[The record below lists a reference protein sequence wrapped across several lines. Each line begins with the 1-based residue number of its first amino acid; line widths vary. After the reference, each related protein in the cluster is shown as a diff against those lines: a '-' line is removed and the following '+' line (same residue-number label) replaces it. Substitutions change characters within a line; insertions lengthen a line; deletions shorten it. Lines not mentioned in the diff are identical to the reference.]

1 MKYIFILLSLLFT
14 FSIQAQIINIPDPNF
29 KNILVNSVYDTNNDD
44 EIDISEALN
53 IYALDVT
60 NSNITSLE
68 GIQYFTNLDTLIC
81 DNNNISDLSVLN
93 TFSYFSYLSCSNNNL
108 TSLDL
113 SNFSSIMYLIC
124 SNNQLTSLDI
134 SSLQDASI
142 EQLIANNNNLI
153 TLNLKNGRPDM
164 VFQLNIDNNPNLSYV
179 CVNNNHEAYYNS
191 YFQSPNITLLG
202 LPVNVVVNSYCN
214 FTPGGNYFTI
224 NGTAHFDAD
233 SNGCSVLDS
242 GYANFKVAISNGTT
256 TLTTLTN
263 TGGFYETY
271 VPAGNYTITPQ
282 IENSSYFT
290 VTPVSATVD
299 FPTQASPFAQDF
311 CVTANGIFH
320 DLEVAIVPIGVAR
333 PGFDA
338 SYKIQYKNKGT
349 QTENANLVFNYN
361 DLVMDYLTASTNP
374 TSQNTGAL
382 NWNLGTLQPFQT
394 GSITVNFNLN
404 TPTESPAL
412 NGGDVLPFSSTING
426 LFTDETPS
434 DNTFI
439 LNQTVV
445 NSYDPND
452 KTCLEGI
459 VVDQNKIG
467 DYLHYQIRFENT
479 GTYPAQNI
487 VVRDTIDATKF
498 DISTLEMVN
507 ASHNCKTKITDDKV
521 EFIFENINLPFDDA
535 TNDGYIV
542 FKIKTKSTLTVGES
556 VSNTASIYFDYN
568 FPIVTNT
575 ATSAFQNLS
584 NEDFSSENKVLL
596 YPNPVKNT
604 LFLTSK
610 NNIDSIIIYDIQGRK
625 IQDNIVNSN
634 ELRLDTNGL
643 IKGCYFI
650 EIIFQNQKMTK
661 KFIKQ

>member
-1 MKYIFILLSLLFT
+1 MKNLNSIAILLFT

-29 KNILVNSVYDTNNDD
+29 KAKLIALELDNNGNGEIEMSETVEVY
-44 EIDISEALN
+44 SLF
-53 IYALDVT
+53 LQ
-60 NSNITSLE
+60 NSNISSLE
-68 GIQYFTNLDTLIC
+68 GIQYFTEMDWLDC
-81 DNNNISDLSVLN
+81 SGNNISDLSVLN
-93 TFSYFSYLSCSNNNL
+93 SFPYFITLECSNNNLTNLDLSNFYSITNLYCSYNQL

-113 SNFSSIMYLIC
+113 SNTLNTVM
-124 SNNQLTSLDI
+124 NVV
-134 SSLQDASI
+134 AS
-142 EQLIANNNNLI
+142 NNNLI
-153 TLNLKNGRPDM
+153 TLNIKNGTAG
-164 VFQLNIDNNPNLSYV
+164 VNGLYIENNPNLSHV
-179 CVNNNHEAYYNS
+179 CVNDNQEAFYVS
-191 YFQSPNITLLG
+191 YFQSASTTQVGVPANIA
-202 LPVNVVVNSYCN
+202 VNSYCN

-290 VTPVSATVD
+290 VTPASATVD

-320 DLEVAIVPIGVAR
+320 DLEVAFVPIGVAR

-361 DLVMDYLTASTNP
+361 DLVMDYLTASTSL
-374 TSQNTGAL
+374 TSQSTGAL
-382 NWNLGTLQPFQT
+382 NWNLGTLQPFQM

-404 TPTESPAL
+404 APTESPAL

-487 VVRDTIDATKF
+487 VVRDTIDVTKF
-498 DISTLEMVN
+498 DISTLQMVN
-507 ASHNCKTKITDDKV
+507 TSHNCKTKITDNKV
-521 EFIFENINLPFDDA
+521 EFIFENINLPFEDA
-535 TNDGYIV
+535 TNDGFIV
-542 FKIKTKSTLTVGES
+542 FKIKTKPTITVGES
-556 VSNTASIYFDYN
+556 VSNTANIYFDYN

-575 ATSAFQNLS
+575 ANSTFQNLS
-584 NEDFSSENKVLL
+584 NEDFLSDNKIDLF
-596 YPNPVKNT
+596 PNPVVNE

-610 NNIDSIIIYDIQGRK
+610 MTIDSIIIYDIQGRK
-625 IQDNIVNSN
+625 IQNNTVNDN
-634 ELRLDTNGL
+634 ELRLDTNEL
-643 IKGCYFI
+643 ITGCYFI
-650 EIIFQNQKMTK
+650 EIIFQNEKMTK

>member
-14 FSIQAQIINIPDPNF
+14 FSIQAQIINIPDVNF
-29 KNILVNSVYDTNNDD
+29 KAKLIALGVDD
-44 EIDISEALN
+44 NGNGEIEMAETVMVSTLF
-53 IYALDVT
+53 LQ
-60 NSNITSLE
+60 NSNISSLE
-68 GIQYFTNLDTLIC
+68 GIQYFTELDWLDC
-81 DNNNISDLSVLN
+81 SGNNISDLSVLN
-93 TFSYFSYLSCSNNNL
+93 SFPYFYTLECSNNNLTNLDLSNFYSITNLYCSYNQL

-113 SNFSSIMYLIC
+113 SNTLYTVM
-124 SNNQLTSLDI
+124 NVV
-134 SSLQDASI
+134 A
-142 EQLIANNNNLI
+142 ANNNLI
-153 TLNLKNGRPDM
+153 TLNIKNGTAG
-164 VFQLNIDNNPNLSYV
+164 VNGLYIENNPNLSHV
-179 CVNNNHEAYYNS
+179 CVNDNQEAFYVS
-191 YFQSPNITLLG
+191 YFQSASTTQVGVPANIA
-202 LPVNVVVNSYCN
+202 VNSYCN

-610 NNIDSIIIYDIQGRK
+610 SNIDSIIIYDIQGRK

-650 EIIFQNQKMTK
+650 EIIFQNEKMTK

>member
-1 MKYIFILLSLLFT
+1 MKYIFILLSQLFT
-14 FSIQAQIINIPDPNF
+14 FSIQAQIINIPDVNF
-29 KNILVNSVYDTNNDD
+29 KAKLIALGVDD
-44 EIDISEALN
+44 NGNGEIEMAETVMVSTLF
-53 IYALDVT
+53 LQ
-60 NSNITSLE
+60 NSNISSLE
-68 GIQYFTNLDTLIC
+68 GIQYFTELDWLDC
-81 DNNNISDLSVLN
+81 SGNNISDLSVLN
-93 TFSYFSYLSCSNNNL
+93 SFPYFYTLECSNNNLTNLDLSNFYSITNLYCSYNQL

-113 SNFSSIMYLIC
+113 SNTLYTVM
-124 SNNQLTSLDI
+124 NVV
-134 SSLQDASI
+134 A
-142 EQLIANNNNLI
+142 ANNNLI
-153 TLNLKNGRPDM
+153 TLNIKNGTAG
-164 VFQLNIDNNPNLSYV
+164 VNGLYIENNPNLSHV
-179 CVNNNHEAYYNS
+179 CVNDNQEAFYVS
-191 YFQSPNITLLG
+191 YFQSASTTQVGVPANIA
-202 LPVNVVVNSYCN
+202 VNSYCN

-263 TGGFYETY
+263 SGGFYETY

-521 EFIFENINLPFDDA
+521 EFIFENINLPFNDA

-584 NEDFSSENKVLL
+584 SEDFSSENKVLL

-650 EIIFQNQKMTK
+650 EIIFQNEKMTK

>member
-14 FSIQAQIINIPDPNF
+14 FSIQSQIINIPDPNF

-404 TPTESPAL
+404 APTESPAL

-521 EFIFENINLPFDDA
+521 EFIFENINLPFNDA

-584 NEDFSSENKVLL
+584 SEDFSSENKVLL

-650 EIIFQNQKMTK
+650 EIIFQNEKMTK

>member
-14 FSIQAQIINIPDPNF
+14 FSIQAQVINIPDANF
-29 KNILVNSVYDTNNDD
+29 KAKLIALGLDDNGNGQIEMAETVEVYILN
-44 EIDISEALN
+44 LQ
-53 IYALDVT
+53 
-60 NSNITSLE
+60 NSNISSLE
-68 GIQYFTNLDTLIC
+68 GIQYFTEMDWLDC
-81 DNNNISDLSVLN
+81 SGNNISDLSVLN
-93 TFSYFSYLSCSNNNL
+93 SFPYFYTLECSNNNLTNLDLSNFYSITNLYCSYNQL

-113 SNFSSIMYLIC
+113 SNTLYTVM
-124 SNNQLTSLDI
+124 NVV
-134 SSLQDASI
+134 A
-142 EQLIANNNNLI
+142 ANNNLI
-153 TLNLKNGRPDM
+153 TLNIKNGTAG
-164 VFQLNIDNNPNLSYV
+164 VNGLYIENNPNLSHV
-179 CVNNNHEAYYNS
+179 CVNDNQEAFYVS
-191 YFQSPNITLLG
+191 YFQSASTTQVGVPANIA
-202 LPVNVVVNSYCN
+202 VNSYCN

-263 TGGFYETY
+263 TGSFYETY

>member
-14 FSIQAQIINIPDPNF
+14 FSIQAQIINIPDVNF
-29 KNILVNSVYDTNNDD
+29 KAKLIALGVDD
-44 EIDISEALN
+44 NGNGEIEMAETVMVSTLF
-53 IYALDVT
+53 LQ
-60 NSNITSLE
+60 NSNISSLE
-68 GIQYFTNLDTLIC
+68 GIQYFTELDWLDC
-81 DNNNISDLSVLN
+81 SGNNISDLSVLN
-93 TFSYFSYLSCSNNNL
+93 SFPYFYTLECSNNNLTNLDLSNFYSITNLYCSYNQL

-113 SNFSSIMYLIC
+113 SNTLYTVM
-124 SNNQLTSLDI
+124 NVV
-134 SSLQDASI
+134 A
-142 EQLIANNNNLI
+142 ANNNLI
-153 TLNLKNGRPDM
+153 TLNIKNGTAG
-164 VFQLNIDNNPNLSYV
+164 VNGLYIENNPNLSHV
-179 CVNNNHEAYYNS
+179 CVNDNQEAFYVS
-191 YFQSPNITLLG
+191 YFQSASTTQVGVPANIA
-202 LPVNVVVNSYCN
+202 VNSYCN

-584 NEDFSSENKVLL
+584 SEDFSSENKVLL

-610 NNIDSIIIYDIQGRK
+610 SNIDSIIIYDIQGRK

>member
-14 FSIQAQIINIPDPNF
+14 FSIQAQIINIPDVNF
-29 KNILVNSVYDTNNDD
+29 KAKLIALGVDD
-44 EIDISEALN
+44 NGNGEIEMAETVMVSTLF
-53 IYALDVT
+53 LQ
-60 NSNITSLE
+60 NSNISSLE
-68 GIQYFTNLDTLIC
+68 GIQYFTELDWLDC
-81 DNNNISDLSVLN
+81 SGNNISDLSVLN
-93 TFSYFSYLSCSNNNL
+93 SFPYFYTLECSNNNLTNLDLSNFYSITNLYCSYNQL

-113 SNFSSIMYLIC
+113 SNTLYTVM
-124 SNNQLTSLDI
+124 NVV
-134 SSLQDASI
+134 AS
-142 EQLIANNNNLI
+142 NNNLI
-153 TLNLKNGRPDM
+153 TLNIKNGTAG
-164 VFQLNIDNNPNLSYV
+164 VNGLYIENNPNLSHV
-179 CVNNNHEAYYNS
+179 CVNDNQEAFYVS
-191 YFQSPNITLLG
+191 YFQSASTTQVGVPANIA
-202 LPVNVVVNSYCN
+202 VNSYCN

-311 CVTANGIFH
+311 CVTANGIYH

-650 EIIFQNQKMTK
+650 EIIFQNEKMTK

>member
-14 FSIQAQIINIPDPNF
+14 FSIQAQIINIPDVNF
-29 KNILVNSVYDTNNDD
+29 KAKLIALGVDD
-44 EIDISEALN
+44 NGNGEIEMAETVMVSTLF
-53 IYALDVT
+53 LQ
-60 NSNITSLE
+60 NSNISSLE
-68 GIQYFTNLDTLIC
+68 GIQYFTELDWLDC
-81 DNNNISDLSVLN
+81 SGNNISDLSVLN
-93 TFSYFSYLSCSNNNL
+93 SFPYFYTLECSNNNLTNLDLSNFYSITNLYCSYNQL

-113 SNFSSIMYLIC
+113 SNTLYTVI
-124 SNNQLTSLDI
+124 NVV
-134 SSLQDASI
+134 AS
-142 EQLIANNNNLI
+142 NNNLI
-153 TLNLKNGRPDM
+153 TLNIKNGTAG
-164 VFQLNIDNNPNLSYV
+164 VNGLYIENNPNLSHV
-179 CVNNNHEAYYNS
+179 CVNDNQEAFYVS
-191 YFQSPNITLLG
+191 YFQSASTTQVGVPANIA
-202 LPVNVVVNSYCN
+202 VNSYCN

-452 KTCLEGI
+452 KTCLEGV

-650 EIIFQNQKMTK
+650 EILFQNERVAK

>member
-14 FSIQAQIINIPDPNF
+14 FSIQAQVINIPDANF
-29 KNILVNSVYDTNNDD
+29 KAKLIALGLDDNGNGQIEMAETVEVYILN
-44 EIDISEALN
+44 LQ
-53 IYALDVT
+53 
-60 NSNITSLE
+60 NSNISSLE
-68 GIQYFTNLDTLIC
+68 GIQYFTEMDWLDC
-81 DNNNISDLSVLN
+81 SGNNISDLSVLN
-93 TFSYFSYLSCSNNNL
+93 SFPYFYTLECSNNNLTNLDLSNFYSITNLYCSYNQL

-113 SNFSSIMYLIC
+113 SNTLYTVM
-124 SNNQLTSLDI
+124 NVV
-134 SSLQDASI
+134 AS
-142 EQLIANNNNLI
+142 NNNLI
-153 TLNLKNGRPDM
+153 TLNIKNGTAG
-164 VFQLNIDNNPNLSYV
+164 VNGLYIENNPNLNHV
-179 CVNNNHEAYYNS
+179 CVNDNQEAFYVS
-191 YFQSPNITLLG
+191 YFQSASTTQVGVPANIA
-202 LPVNVVVNSYCN
+202 VNSYCN

-263 TGGFYETY
+263 TGSFYETY

-361 DLVMDYLTASTNP
+361 DLVMDYLTVSTNP

-584 NEDFSSENKVLL
+584 SEDFSSENKVLL

>member
-1 MKYIFILLSLLFT
+1 MKNLYSIAILLFT

-610 NNIDSIIIYDIQGRK
+610 SNIDSIIIYDIQGRK

-650 EIIFQNQKMTK
+650 EILFQNEKMTK

>member
-1 MKYIFILLSLLFT
+1 MKNLYVIATLLFT
-14 FSIQAQIINIPDPNF
+14 FSIQAQVINIPDANF
-29 KNILVNSVYDTNNDD
+29 KAKLIALGVDDNGNGEIEMSETVEVYD
-44 EIDISEALN
+44 LQ
-53 IYALDVT
+53 LQ
-60 NSNITSLE
+60 NSNIYSLE
-68 GIQYFTNLDTLIC
+68 GIQYFTEMDWLDC
-81 DNNNISDLSVLN
+81 SGNNISDLSVLN
-93 TFSYFSYLSCSNNNL
+93 SFSNFYTLNCSNNNLTNLNLSNLYSITNLYCSYNQL

-113 SNFSSIMYLIC
+113 SNTLYTVI
-124 SNNQLTSLDI
+124 DVVA
-134 SSLQDASI
+134 D
-142 EQLIANNNNLI
+142 NNNLI
-153 TLNLKNGRPDM
+153 TLNIKNG
-164 VFQLNIDNNPNLSYV
+164 VGVNGIYIENNPNLSHV
-179 CVNNNHEAYYNS
+179 CVNDNQEAFYIS
-191 YFQSPNITLLG
+191 YFQSASTTQVGVPAS
-202 LPVNVVVNSYCN
+202 VVVNSYCN

>member
-14 FSIQAQIINIPDPNF
+14 FSIQAQVINIPDANF
-29 KNILVNSVYDTNNDD
+29 KAKLIALGLDDNGNGQIEMAETVEVYILN
-44 EIDISEALN
+44 LQ
-53 IYALDVT
+53 
-60 NSNITSLE
+60 NSNISSLE
-68 GIQYFTNLDTLIC
+68 GIQYFTEMDWLDC
-81 DNNNISDLSVLN
+81 SGNNISDLSVLN
-93 TFSYFSYLSCSNNNL
+93 SFPYFYTLECSNNNLTNLDLSNFYSITNLYCSYNQL

-113 SNFSSIMYLIC
+113 SNTLYTVM
-124 SNNQLTSLDI
+124 NVV
-134 SSLQDASI
+134 AS
-142 EQLIANNNNLI
+142 NNNLI
-153 TLNLKNGRPDM
+153 TLNIKNGTAG
-164 VFQLNIDNNPNLSYV
+164 VNGLYIENNPNLNHV
-179 CVNNNHEAYYNS
+179 CVNDNQEAFYVS
-191 YFQSPNITLLG
+191 YFQSASTTQVGVPANIA
-202 LPVNVVVNSYCN
+202 VNSYCN

>member
-263 TGGFYETY
+263 TGSFYETY

-610 NNIDSIIIYDIQGRK
+610 SNIDSIIIYDIQGRK

>member
-14 FSIQAQIINIPDPNF
+14 FSIQAQVINIPDANF
-29 KNILVNSVYDTNNDD
+29 KAKLIALGLDDNGNGQIEMAETVEVYILN
-44 EIDISEALN
+44 LQ
-53 IYALDVT
+53 
-60 NSNITSLE
+60 NSNISSLE
-68 GIQYFTNLDTLIC
+68 GIQYFTEMDWLDC
-81 DNNNISDLSVLN
+81 SGNNISDLSVLN
-93 TFSYFSYLSCSNNNL
+93 SFPYFYTLECSNNNLTNLDLSNFYSITNLYCSYNQL

-113 SNFSSIMYLIC
+113 SNTLYTVM
-124 SNNQLTSLDI
+124 NVV
-134 SSLQDASI
+134 AS
-142 EQLIANNNNLI
+142 NNNLI
-153 TLNLKNGRPDM
+153 TLNIKNGTAG
-164 VFQLNIDNNPNLSYV
+164 VNGLYIENNPNLSHV
-179 CVNNNHEAYYNS
+179 CVNDNQEAFYVS
-191 YFQSPNITLLG
+191 YFQSASTTQVGVPANIA
-202 LPVNVVVNSYCN
+202 VNSYCN
-214 FTPGGNYFTI
+214 FTPEGNYFTI

-263 TGGFYETY
+263 TGSFYETY

-584 NEDFSSENKVLL
+584 SEDFSSENKVLL

-610 NNIDSIIIYDIQGRK
+610 NNIDSIIVYDIQGRK

-650 EIIFQNQKMTK
+650 EIIFQNEKMTK

>member
-14 FSIQAQIINIPDPNF
+14 FSIQAQVINIPDANF
-29 KNILVNSVYDTNNDD
+29 KAKLIALGLDDNGNGQIEMAETVEVYILN
-44 EIDISEALN
+44 LQ
-53 IYALDVT
+53 
-60 NSNITSLE
+60 NSNISSLE
-68 GIQYFTNLDTLIC
+68 GIQYFTEMDWLDC
-81 DNNNISDLSVLN
+81 SGNNISDLSVLN
-93 TFSYFSYLSCSNNNL
+93 SFPYFYTLECSNNNLTNLDLSNFYSITNLYCSYNQL

-113 SNFSSIMYLIC
+113 SNTLYTVM
-124 SNNQLTSLDI
+124 NVV
-134 SSLQDASI
+134 AS
-142 EQLIANNNNLI
+142 NNNLI
-153 TLNLKNGRPDM
+153 TLNIKNGTAG
-164 VFQLNIDNNPNLSYV
+164 VNGLYIENNPNLNHV
-179 CVNNNHEAYYNS
+179 CVNDNQEAFYVS
-191 YFQSPNITLLG
+191 YFQSASTTQVGVPANIA
-202 LPVNVVVNSYCN
+202 VNSYCN

-263 TGGFYETY
+263 TGSFYETY

-584 NEDFSSENKVLL
+584 SEDFSSENKVLL

>member
-1 MKYIFILLSLLFT
+1 MKNIYNIVILLFA
-14 FSIQAQIINIPDPNF
+14 FSVQAQVINIPDANF
-29 KNILVNSVYDTNNDD
+29 KAKLIALGIDENGNGEIEIAETVDIYDLQ
-44 EIDISEALN
+44 IQ
-53 IYALDVT
+53 

-68 GIQYFTNLDTLIC
+68 GIQYFTEISYLDC
-81 DNNNISDLSVLN
+81 SNNNISDLN
-93 TFSYFSYLSCSNNNL
+93 LSGYYYNLSNLYCSNNNL
-108 TSLDL
+108 TSLNL
-113 SNFSSIMYLIC
+113 SNTPYILYLYC
-124 SNNQLTSLDI
+124 SYNQLTSIDLSNNLNTVINVVAD
-134 SSLQDASI
+134 
-142 EQLIANNNNLI
+142 NNNLI
-153 TLNLKNGRPDM
+153 TLNIKNGTAG
-164 VFQLNIDNNPNLSYV
+164 VNGLYIENNPNLSHV
-179 CVNNNHEAYYNS
+179 CVNDNQEAFYVS
-191 YFQSPNITLLG
+191 YFQSASTTQVGVPANIA
-202 LPVNVVVNSYCN
+202 VNSYCN

-452 KTCLEGI
+452 KTCLEGV

-521 EFIFENINLPFDDA
+521 EFIFENINLPFNDA

-584 NEDFSSENKVLL
+584 SEDFSSENKVLL

-650 EIIFQNQKMTK
+650 EIIFQNEKMTK

>member
-14 FSIQAQIINIPDPNF
+14 FSIQAQVINIPDANF
-29 KNILVNSVYDTNNDD
+29 KAKLIALGLDDNGNGQIEMAETVEVYILN
-44 EIDISEALN
+44 LQ
-53 IYALDVT
+53 
-60 NSNITSLE
+60 NSNISSLE
-68 GIQYFTNLDTLIC
+68 GIQYFTEMDWLDC
-81 DNNNISDLSVLN
+81 SGNNISDLSVLN
-93 TFSYFSYLSCSNNNL
+93 SFPYFYTLECSNNNLTNLDLSNFYSITNLYCSYNQL

-113 SNFSSIMYLIC
+113 SNTLYTVM
-124 SNNQLTSLDI
+124 NVV
-134 SSLQDASI
+134 AS
-142 EQLIANNNNLI
+142 NNNLI
-153 TLNLKNGRPDM
+153 TLNIKNGTAG
-164 VFQLNIDNNPNLSYV
+164 VNGLYIENNPNLSHV
-179 CVNNNHEAYYNS
+179 CVNDNQEAFYVS
-191 YFQSPNITLLG
+191 YFQSASTTQVGVPANIA
-202 LPVNVVVNSYCN
+202 VNSYCN

>member
-14 FSIQAQIINIPDPNF
+14 FSIQAQVINIPDANF
-29 KNILVNSVYDTNNDD
+29 KAKLIALGLDDNGNGQIEMAETVEVYILN
-44 EIDISEALN
+44 LQ
-53 IYALDVT
+53 
-60 NSNITSLE
+60 NSNISSLE
-68 GIQYFTNLDTLIC
+68 GIQYFTEMDWLDC
-81 DNNNISDLSVLN
+81 SGNNISDLSVLN
-93 TFSYFSYLSCSNNNL
+93 SFPYFYTLECSNNNLTNLDLSNFYSITNLYCSYNQL

-113 SNFSSIMYLIC
+113 SNTLYTVM
-124 SNNQLTSLDI
+124 NVV
-134 SSLQDASI
+134 A
-142 EQLIANNNNLI
+142 ANNNLI
-153 TLNLKNGRPDM
+153 TLNIKNGTAG
-164 VFQLNIDNNPNLSYV
+164 VNGLYIENNPNLSHV
-179 CVNNNHEAYYNS
+179 CVNDNQEAFYVS
-191 YFQSPNITLLG
+191 YFQSASTTQVGVPANIA
-202 LPVNVVVNSYCN
+202 VNSYCN

-404 TPTESPAL
+404 TPTESPTL

>member
-584 NEDFSSENKVLL
+584 SEDFSSENKVLL

-650 EIIFQNQKMTK
+650 EIIFQNEKMTK

>member
-1 MKYIFILLSLLFT
+1 MKYIFILLSQLFT

-610 NNIDSIIIYDIQGRK
+610 SNIDSIIIYDIQGRK

>member
-14 FSIQAQIINIPDPNF
+14 FSIQAQIINIPDVNF
-29 KNILVNSVYDTNNDD
+29 KAKLIALGVDD
-44 EIDISEALN
+44 NGNGEIEMAETVMVSTLF
-53 IYALDVT
+53 LQ
-60 NSNITSLE
+60 NSNISSLE
-68 GIQYFTNLDTLIC
+68 GIQYFTELDWLDC
-81 DNNNISDLSVLN
+81 SGNNISDLSVLN
-93 TFSYFSYLSCSNNNL
+93 SFPYFYTLECSNNNLTNLDLSNFYSITNLYCSYNQL

-113 SNFSSIMYLIC
+113 SNTLYTVM
-124 SNNQLTSLDI
+124 NVV
-134 SSLQDASI
+134 A
-142 EQLIANNNNLI
+142 ANNNLI
-153 TLNLKNGRPDM
+153 TLNIKNGTAG
-164 VFQLNIDNNPNLSYV
+164 VNGLYIENNPNLSHV
-179 CVNNNHEAYYNS
+179 CVNDNQEAFYVS
-191 YFQSPNITLLG
+191 YFQSASTTQVGVPANIA
-202 LPVNVVVNSYCN
+202 VNSYCN

-311 CVTANGIFH
+311 CVTANGIYH

-452 KTCLEGI
+452 KTCLEGV

-521 EFIFENINLPFDDA
+521 EFIFENINLPFNDA

-584 NEDFSSENKVLL
+584 SEDFSSENKVLL

-650 EIIFQNQKMTK
+650 EIIFQNEKMTK

>member
-1 MKYIFILLSLLFT
+1 MKYIFILLSQLFT

-575 ATSAFQNLS
+575 AASAFQNLS
-584 NEDFSSENKVLL
+584 SEDFSSENKVLL

-650 EIIFQNQKMTK
+650 EIIFQNEKMTK

>member
-14 FSIQAQIINIPDPNF
+14 FSIQAQIINIPDANF
-29 KNILVNSVYDTNNDD
+29 KAKLIALGVDD
-44 EIDISEALN
+44 NGNGEIEMAETVMVSTLF
-53 IYALDVT
+53 LQ
-60 NSNITSLE
+60 NSNISSLE
-68 GIQYFTNLDTLIC
+68 GIQYFTEMDWLDC
-81 DNNNISDLSVLN
+81 SGNNISDLSVLN
-93 TFSYFSYLSCSNNNL
+93 SFPYFYTLECSNNNLTNLDLSNFYSITNLYCSYNQL

-113 SNFSSIMYLIC
+113 SNTLYTVM
-124 SNNQLTSLDI
+124 NVV
-134 SSLQDASI
+134 AS
-142 EQLIANNNNLI
+142 NNNLI
-153 TLNLKNGRPDM
+153 TLNIKNGTAG
-164 VFQLNIDNNPNLSYV
+164 VNGLYIENNPNLSHV
-179 CVNNNHEAYYNS
+179 CVNDNQEAFYVS
-191 YFQSPNITLLG
+191 YFQSASTTQVGVPANIA
-202 LPVNVVVNSYCN
+202 VNSYCN

-584 NEDFSSENKVLL
+584 SEDFSSENKVLL

>member
-1 MKYIFILLSLLFT
+1 MKNLYSIAILLFT

-299 FPTQASPFAQDF
+299 FPTQVSPFAQDF

-584 NEDFSSENKVLL
+584 SEDFSSENKVLL

-650 EIIFQNQKMTK
+650 EIIFQNEKMTK

>member
-14 FSIQAQIINIPDPNF
+14 FSIQAQVINIPDANF
-29 KNILVNSVYDTNNDD
+29 KAKLIALGLDDNGNGQIEMAETVEVYILN
-44 EIDISEALN
+44 LQ
-53 IYALDVT
+53 
-60 NSNITSLE
+60 NSNISSLE
-68 GIQYFTNLDTLIC
+68 GIQYFTEMDWLDC
-81 DNNNISDLSVLN
+81 SGNNISDLSVLN
-93 TFSYFSYLSCSNNNL
+93 SFPYFYTLECSNNNLTNLDLSNFYSITNLYCSYNQL

-113 SNFSSIMYLIC
+113 SNTLYTVM
-124 SNNQLTSLDI
+124 NVV
-134 SSLQDASI
+134 AS
-142 EQLIANNNNLI
+142 NNNLI
-153 TLNLKNGRPDM
+153 TLNIKNGTAG
-164 VFQLNIDNNPNLSYV
+164 VNGLYIENNPNLSHV
-179 CVNNNHEAYYNS
+179 CVNDNQEAFYVS
-191 YFQSPNITLLG
+191 YFQSASTTQVGVPANIA
-202 LPVNVVVNSYCN
+202 VNSYCN
-214 FTPGGNYFTI
+214 FTPEGNYFTI

-263 TGGFYETY
+263 TGSFYETY

-575 ATSAFQNLS
+575 AASAFQNLS
-584 NEDFSSENKVLL
+584 SEDFSSENKVLL

-610 NNIDSIIIYDIQGRK
+610 NNIDSIIVYDIQGRK

>member
-1 MKYIFILLSLLFT
+1 MKNLYSIAIFLFT
-14 FSIQAQIINIPDPNF
+14 FSIQAQIINIPDVNF
-29 KNILVNSVYDTNNDD
+29 KAKLIALGVDD
-44 EIDISEALN
+44 NGNGEIEMAETVMVSTLF
-53 IYALDVT
+53 LQ
-60 NSNITSLE
+60 NSNISSLE
-68 GIQYFTNLDTLIC
+68 GIQYFTELDWLDC
-81 DNNNISDLSVLN
+81 SGNNISDLSVLN
-93 TFSYFSYLSCSNNNL
+93 SFPYFYTLECSNNNLTNLDLSNFYSITNLYCSYNQL

-113 SNFSSIMYLIC
+113 SNTLYTVM
-124 SNNQLTSLDI
+124 NVV
-134 SSLQDASI
+134 A
-142 EQLIANNNNLI
+142 ANNNLI
-153 TLNLKNGRPDM
+153 TLNIKNGTAG
-164 VFQLNIDNNPNLSYV
+164 VNGLYIENNPNLSHV
-179 CVNNNHEAYYNS
+179 CVNDNQEAFYVS
-191 YFQSPNITLLG
+191 YFQSASTTQVGVPANIA
-202 LPVNVVVNSYCN
+202 VNSYCN

-404 TPTESPAL
+404 TPTESPTL

-521 EFIFENINLPFDDA
+521 EFIFENINLPFNDA

-584 NEDFSSENKVLL
+584 KEDFSSENKVLL

-650 EIIFQNQKMTK
+650 EILFQNERVAK

>member
-14 FSIQAQIINIPDPNF
+14 FSIQAQIINIPDVNF
-29 KNILVNSVYDTNNDD
+29 KAKLIALGVDD
-44 EIDISEALN
+44 NGNGEIEMAETVMVSTLF
-53 IYALDVT
+53 LQ
-60 NSNITSLE
+60 NSNISSLE
-68 GIQYFTNLDTLIC
+68 GIQYFTEMDWLDC
-81 DNNNISDLSVLN
+81 SGNNISDLSVLN
-93 TFSYFSYLSCSNNNL
+93 SFPYFYTLECSNNNLTNLDLSNFYSITNLYCSYNQL

-113 SNFSSIMYLIC
+113 SNTLYTVM
-124 SNNQLTSLDI
+124 NVV
-134 SSLQDASI
+134 AS
-142 EQLIANNNNLI
+142 NNNLI
-153 TLNLKNGRPDM
+153 TLNIKNGTAG
-164 VFQLNIDNNPNLSYV
+164 VNGLYIENNPNLSHV
-179 CVNNNHEAYYNS
+179 CVNDNQEAFYVS
-191 YFQSPNITLLG
+191 YFQSASTTQVGVPANIA
-202 LPVNVVVNSYCN
+202 VNSYCN
-214 FTPGGNYFTI
+214 FTPEGNYFTI

-452 KTCLEGI
+452 KTCLEGV

-487 VVRDTIDATKF
+487 VVRDTIDATKL

-521 EFIFENINLPFDDA
+521 EFIFENINLPFNDA

-650 EIIFQNQKMTK
+650 EIIFQNEKMTK

>member
-14 FSIQAQIINIPDPNF
+14 FSIQAQVINIPDANF

-584 NEDFSSENKVLL
+584 SEDFSSENKVLL

>member
-14 FSIQAQIINIPDPNF
+14 FSIQAQIINIPDVNF
-29 KNILVNSVYDTNNDD
+29 KAKLIALGVDD
-44 EIDISEALN
+44 NGNGEIEMAETVMVSTLF
-53 IYALDVT
+53 LQ
-60 NSNITSLE
+60 NSNISSLE
-68 GIQYFTNLDTLIC
+68 GIQYFTELDWLDC
-81 DNNNISDLSVLN
+81 SGNNISDLSVLN
-93 TFSYFSYLSCSNNNL
+93 SFPYFYTLECSNNNLTNLDLSNFYSITNLYCSYNQL

-113 SNFSSIMYLIC
+113 SNTLYTVM
-124 SNNQLTSLDI
+124 NVV
-134 SSLQDASI
+134 AS
-142 EQLIANNNNLI
+142 NNNLI
-153 TLNLKNGRPDM
+153 TLNIKNGTAG
-164 VFQLNIDNNPNLSYV
+164 VNGLYIENNPNLSHV
-179 CVNNNHEAYYNS
+179 CVNDNQEAFYVS
-191 YFQSPNITLLG
+191 YFQSASTTQVGVPANIA
-202 LPVNVVVNSYCN
+202 VNSYCN

-263 TGGFYETY
+263 TGSFYETY

-311 CVTANGIFH
+311 CVTANGIYH

-650 EIIFQNQKMTK
+650 EIIFQNEKMTK

>member
-1 MKYIFILLSLLFT
+1 MKNLYSIAILLFT

-263 TGGFYETY
+263 TGSFYETY

-584 NEDFSSENKVLL
+584 SEDFSSENKVLL

>member
-14 FSIQAQIINIPDPNF
+14 FSIQAQIINIPDVNF
-29 KNILVNSVYDTNNDD
+29 KAKLIALGVDD
-44 EIDISEALN
+44 NGNGEIEMAETVMVSTLF
-53 IYALDVT
+53 LQ
-60 NSNITSLE
+60 NSNISSLE
-68 GIQYFTNLDTLIC
+68 GIQYFTELDWLDC
-81 DNNNISDLSVLN
+81 SGNNISDLSVLN
-93 TFSYFSYLSCSNNNL
+93 SFPYFYTLECSNNNLTNLDLSNFYSITNLYCSYNQL

-113 SNFSSIMYLIC
+113 SNTLYTVM
-124 SNNQLTSLDI
+124 NVV
-134 SSLQDASI
+134 AS
-142 EQLIANNNNLI
+142 NNNLI
-153 TLNLKNGRPDM
+153 TLNIKNGTAG
-164 VFQLNIDNNPNLSYV
+164 VNGLYIENNPNLSHV
-179 CVNNNHEAYYNS
+179 CVNDNQEAFYVS
-191 YFQSPNITLLG
+191 YFQSASTTQVGVPANIA
-202 LPVNVVVNSYCN
+202 VNSYCN

-263 TGGFYETY
+263 TGSFYETY

-311 CVTANGIFH
+311 CVTANGIYH

-452 KTCLEGI
+452 KTCLEGV

-650 EIIFQNQKMTK
+650 EIIFQNEKMTK

>member
-14 FSIQAQIINIPDPNF
+14 FSIQAQIINIPDVNF
-29 KNILVNSVYDTNNDD
+29 KAKLIALGVDD
-44 EIDISEALN
+44 NGNGEIEMAETVMVSTLF
-53 IYALDVT
+53 LQ
-60 NSNITSLE
+60 NSNISSLE
-68 GIQYFTNLDTLIC
+68 GIQYFTEMDWLDC
-81 DNNNISDLSVLN
+81 SGNNISDLSVLN
-93 TFSYFSYLSCSNNNL
+93 SFPYFYTLECSNNNLTNLDLSNFYSITNLYCSYNQL

-113 SNFSSIMYLIC
+113 SNTLYTVM
-124 SNNQLTSLDI
+124 NVV
-134 SSLQDASI
+134 A
-142 EQLIANNNNLI
+142 ANNNLI
-153 TLNLKNGRPDM
+153 TLNIKNGTAG
-164 VFQLNIDNNPNLSYV
+164 VNGLYIENNPNLSHV
-179 CVNNNHEAYYNS
+179 CVNDNQEAFYVS
-191 YFQSPNITLLG
+191 YFQSASTTQVGVPANIA
-202 LPVNVVVNSYCN
+202 VNSYCN

-404 TPTESPAL
+404 TPTESPTL

-584 NEDFSSENKVLL
+584 SEDFSSENKVLL

>member
-1 MKYIFILLSLLFT
+1 MKYIFILLSQLFT

-263 TGGFYETY
+263 TGSFYETY

-584 NEDFSSENKVLL
+584 SEDFSSENKVLL

-650 EIIFQNQKMTK
+650 EIIFQNEKMTK

>member
-14 FSIQAQIINIPDPNF
+14 FSIQAQVINIPDANF
-29 KNILVNSVYDTNNDD
+29 KAKLIALGLDDNGNGQIEMAETVEVYILN
-44 EIDISEALN
+44 LQ
-53 IYALDVT
+53 
-60 NSNITSLE
+60 NSNISSLE
-68 GIQYFTNLDTLIC
+68 GIQYFTEMDWLDC
-81 DNNNISDLSVLN
+81 SGNNISDLSVLN
-93 TFSYFSYLSCSNNNL
+93 SFPYFYTLECSNNNLTNLDLSNFYSITNLYCSYNQL

-113 SNFSSIMYLIC
+113 SNTLYTVM
-124 SNNQLTSLDI
+124 NVV
-134 SSLQDASI
+134 AS
-142 EQLIANNNNLI
+142 NNNLI
-153 TLNLKNGRPDM
+153 TLNIKNGTAG
-164 VFQLNIDNNPNLSYV
+164 VNGLYIENNPNLSHV
-179 CVNNNHEAYYNS
+179 CVNDNQEAFYVS
-191 YFQSPNITLLG
+191 YFQSASTTQVGVPANIA
-202 LPVNVVVNSYCN
+202 VNSYCN
-214 FTPGGNYFTI
+214 FTPEGNYFTI

-311 CVTANGIFH
+311 CVTANGIYH

-584 NEDFSSENKVLL
+584 SEDFSSENKVLL

>member
-1 MKYIFILLSLLFT
+1 MKNLYSIAILLFT
-14 FSIQAQIINIPDPNF
+14 FSIQAQIINIPDVNF
-29 KNILVNSVYDTNNDD
+29 KAKLIALGVDD
-44 EIDISEALN
+44 NGNGEIEIAETVMVSSLF
-53 IYALDVT
+53 LQ
-60 NSNITSLE
+60 NSNISSLE
-68 GIQYFTNLDTLIC
+68 GIQYFTELDWLDC
-81 DNNNISDLSVLN
+81 SGNNISDLSVLN
-93 TFSYFSYLSCSNNNL
+93 SFPYFYTLECSNNNLTNLDLSNFYSITNLYCSYNQL

-113 SNFSSIMYLIC
+113 SNTLNTVM
-124 SNNQLTSLDI
+124 NVV
-134 SSLQDASI
+134 A
-142 EQLIANNNNLI
+142 ANNNLI
-153 TLNLKNGRPDM
+153 TLNIKNGTAG
-164 VFQLNIDNNPNLSYV
+164 VHGLYIENNPNLSHV
-179 CVNNNHEAYYNS
+179 CVNDNQEAFYVS
-191 YFQSPNITLLG
+191 YFQSASTTQVGVPANIA
-202 LPVNVVVNSYCN
+202 VNSYCN

-242 GYANFKVAISNGTT
+242 GYANFKVNVSNGTT

-290 VTPVSATVD
+290 VTPASATVD

-311 CVTANGIFH
+311 CVTTNGIFH

-404 TPTESPAL
+404 TPNESPAL
-412 NGGDVLPFSSTING
+412 NGGDVLPFSSTIYG

-521 EFIFENINLPFDDA
+521 EFIFENINLPFNDA

-650 EIIFQNQKMTK
+650 EIIFQNEKMTK

>member
-14 FSIQAQIINIPDPNF
+14 FSIQAQVINIPDANF
-29 KNILVNSVYDTNNDD
+29 KAKLIALGLDDNGNGQIEMAETVEVYILN
-44 EIDISEALN
+44 LQ
-53 IYALDVT
+53 
-60 NSNITSLE
+60 NSNISSLE
-68 GIQYFTNLDTLIC
+68 GIQYFTEMDWLDC
-81 DNNNISDLSVLN
+81 SGNNISDLSVLN
-93 TFSYFSYLSCSNNNL
+93 SFPYFYTLECSNNNLTNLDLSNFYSITNLYCSYNQL

-113 SNFSSIMYLIC
+113 SNTLYTVM
-124 SNNQLTSLDI
+124 NVV
-134 SSLQDASI
+134 AS
-142 EQLIANNNNLI
+142 NNNLI
-153 TLNLKNGRPDM
+153 TLNIKNGTAG
-164 VFQLNIDNNPNLSYV
+164 VNGIYIENNPNLSHV
-179 CVNNNHEAYYNS
+179 CVNDNQEAFYVS
-191 YFQSPNITLLG
+191 YFQSASTTQVGVPANIA
-202 LPVNVVVNSYCN
+202 VNSYCN

-584 NEDFSSENKVLL
+584 SEDFSSENKVLL